1 MRISRQPSPI
11 QIMIHKKK
19 QPKNVAY
26 FSYLGS
32 IITNYARFTQGT
44 KSRIATAKAAFT
56 KTLFTSLDLN
66 LRRNQKSVTFGVQ
79 LCYGAKTWTLQKGYH
94 IYLESLEMWCWRRM
108 EEMSWNNPLRNEEV
122 LQRVKEERNISQTIK
137 RRNANRT
144 CYILHRNCFL
154 KHILERNIEGRMEVV
169 GR

>member
-1 MRISRQPSPI
+1 
-11 QIMIHKKK
+11 
-19 QPKNVAY
+19 
-26 FSYLGS
+26 
-32 IITNYARFTQGT
+32 
-44 KSRIATAKAAFT
+44 
-56 KTLFTSLDLN
+56 
-66 LRRNQKSVTFGVQ
+66 
-79 LCYGAKTWTLQKGYH
+79 
-94 IYLESLEMWCWRRM
+94 MWCWRRM

-169 GR
+169 GRWGRRHKQLLYNTKDKKEYHKMKEEALDRTLWRTCFGTGYRTVIRQTTEWMNEWMNQSINHSSEGYAIPSLACWNYIPLL